1 MRWATR
7 SGIHVDRAAS
17 AWLISTY
24 IDSNAEFIYVDDLDD
39 VPAEATAFDMV
50 GCDLTHHGDDVTF
63 ETILRRYELSDPTL
77 WRIAEIVHQADVEDD
92 RFDAPEAAGLD
103 TIIRALGLDH
113 TDEEVRTT
121 TATLLTSLHHYL
133 QREILGTTTPM
144 PPGNP

>member
-24 IDSNAEFIYVDDLDD
+24 VDADAEFVYVDDLED
-39 VPAEATAFDMV
+39 VPDDATPFDMV
-50 GCDLTHHGDDVTF
+50 GCDLTHHRDDVTF
-63 ETILRRYELSDPTL
+63 ETILRRYDLIDPVL

-103 TIIRALGLDH
+103 TIVRSLGLDH
-113 TDEEVRTT
+113 TDEEVRMT
-121 TATLLTSLHHYL
+121 TATILTSLHHYL
-133 QREILGTTTPM
+133 RREALGTTA
-144 PPGNP
+144 

>member
-24 IDSNAEFIYVDDLDD
+24 VDEDAEFVYVDDLED
-39 VPAEATAFDMV
+39 VPDDATAFDMV
-50 GCDLTHHGDDVTF
+50 GCDLTHHRDDVTF
-63 ETILRRYELSDPTL
+63 ETILRRYDLIDPVL

-103 TIIRALGLDH
+103 TIVRSLGLDH

-121 TATLLTSLHHYL
+121 TATILTSLHHYL
-133 QREILGTTTPM
+133 RREALGTTA
-144 PPGNP
+144 

>member
-24 IDSNAEFIYVDDLDD
+24 VDEDAEFVYVDDLED
-39 VPAEATAFDMV
+39 VPDDATAFDMV
-50 GCDLTHHGDDVTF
+50 GCDLTHDRDDVTF
-63 ETILRRYELSDPTL
+63 ETILRRYDLIDPVL

-103 TIIRALGLDH
+103 TIVRSLGLDH
-113 TDEEVRTT
+113 TDEEVRMT
-121 TATLLTSLHHYL
+121 TATILTSLHHYL
-133 QREILGTTTPM
+133 RREALGTTA
-144 PPGNP
+144 